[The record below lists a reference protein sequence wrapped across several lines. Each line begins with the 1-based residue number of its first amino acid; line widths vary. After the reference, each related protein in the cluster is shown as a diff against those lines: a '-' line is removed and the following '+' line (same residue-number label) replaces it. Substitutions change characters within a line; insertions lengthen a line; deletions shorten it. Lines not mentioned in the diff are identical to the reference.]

1 MTSTQVGADEAGRT
15 CPYCRFPLKR
25 DVPSVD
31 CDACGAVYHAE
42 CWQEGGGCAI
52 LGCPNAVAG
61 AGAAT
66 APGLPPAEAPP
77 PRRAYAPAS
86 RGNRTLLVGILAGVL
101 LAAAAVAAFL
111 VVHGSASGGHAS
123 PPAPVTVTSNAPP
136 PASSPPSPEEEAATE
151 LADVVQLSEEGR
163 AAVVAHEYG
172 AAIANR
178 RAVLTRLRGV
188 RPRTARLARAKA
200 AFARA
205 MQMSLRSDE
214 RYANGLDATGTDKA
228 ATRLKRRFVRLF
240 DPVASEYG
248 LQRFSAD
255 DI

>member
-1 MTSTQVGADEAGRT
+1 MTSTQVGVGETGRT

-25 DVPSVD
+25 DVPAVR
-31 CDACGAVYHAE
+31 CDACGAFYHEE

-52 LGCPNAVAG
+52 LGCPNAVAS

-66 APGLPPAEAPP
+66 APGHPSSQAPRPSPAD
-77 PRRAYAPAS
+77 APAW

-111 VVHGSASGGHAS
+111 VVHRSAGGGHTS
-123 PPAPVTVTSNAPP
+123 PPPPVTVTSSAPTP
-136 PASSPPSPEEEAATE
+136 TSSPLSPEEEAAIE
-151 LADVVQLSEEGR
+151 LANVVQLSEEGR
-163 AAVVAHEYG
+163 AAVVAHQYD

-178 RAVLTRLRGV
+178 RAVLARLRSV
-188 RPRTARLARAKA
+188 RPRTARLAQAKA
-200 AFARA
+200 AFAWA

-240 DPVASEYG
+240 DPIASEYA
-248 LQRFSAD
+248 LPRFSAD